1 MTTKVLLSWLWWLW
15 WLWFLLLGPV
25 ERAEHR
31 SLSRGVSR
39 DRDRARAAF
48 CAAGELV
55 SRRVRRGAQGTAS
68 FFEGASDRV
77 AFSLVTFFWRSKRKS
92 PGGGDRR
99 SRYKLLMGITSTKQA
114 E

>member
-55 SRRVRRGAQGTAS
+55 SRPDEARAKRGCRKRPVDVCAAERVRQGWRTPVSSEA
-68 FFEGASDRV
+68 G
-77 AFSLVTFFWRSKRKS
+77 WRS
-92 PGGGDRR
+92 
-99 SRYKLLMGITSTKQA
+99 A
-114 E
+114 ETAGYRFVF